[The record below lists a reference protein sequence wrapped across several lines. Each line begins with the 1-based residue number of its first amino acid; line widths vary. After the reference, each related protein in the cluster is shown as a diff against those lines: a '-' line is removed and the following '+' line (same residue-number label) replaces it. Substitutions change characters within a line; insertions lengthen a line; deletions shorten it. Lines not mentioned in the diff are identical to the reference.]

1 MFDKIMLFQSYLK
14 DKIVKTLENFRLK
27 GFRSVADV
35 ELNLVRNTS
44 TFGIKRLKDAITFN

>member
-14 DKIVKTLENFRLK
+14 DKFFKTFENFRLK
-27 GFRSVADV
+27 GFWPVADV

-44 TFGIKRLKDAITFN
+44 TD

>member
-14 DKIVKTLENFRLK
+14 DEIVKTLENFRLK

-44 TFGIKRLKDAITFN
+44 TFGIKRLKDAIT